1 MQEGK
6 WVLDK
11 TELEVRAT
19 SKLGTQ
25 TNHGIVFCKNIV
37 RLERFIL
44 DIWPPDSAFV
54 ESHRIPDIQLL
65 ILPLS
70 GRIVAIE
77 ITKKIERQT
86 IKT

>member
-25 TNHGIVFCKNIV
+25 KITLYANLQNI
-37 RLERFIL
+37 
-44 DIWPPDSAFV
+44 
-54 ESHRIPDIQLL
+54 
-65 ILPLS
+65 
-70 GRIVAIE
+70 
-77 ITKKIERQT
+77 
-86 IKT
+86 